1 MRKIII
7 AICGV
12 MLACG
17 AMGEPSRYGKPK
29 KYSST
34 SGGDVW
40 KSGVYSTSYTTP
52 LDSVLYPDLADQMS
66 KISSDIHGTWN
77 DEGAIVLIV
86 ARDIYD
92 NGGNFCMTQIQA
104 ANENGTRYT
113 WLDYYQYPGKYECEV
128 LCRSNFWGPGCQKT
142 GKPGCSSVGEI
153 NFGAYEKKTS
163 GEDEHKITDKIQT
176 FLAYNAEAEADTTAT
191 HRVLVVTKKMNHG
204 VIVSPVEIIG
214 ERYQSGTG
222 NGKFSY
228 IKSVHSNGQTFL
240 LCAENYEPNG
250 NGDDCELSSW
260 CGGDIRICSD
270 ETRTFDESK
279 HDWDTK
285 NDKDGRICKFI
296 TCKSGYG
303 LKEDNQTCIPCPTTK
318 KQGVNPDT
326 GVCIECTDTNKM
338 FNGERCVDYKYTLYA
353 KDLLDGMHNVG
364 KCWMKSSPSEYKDCV
379 LCSKGQHWNAA
390 IKKCENK
397 NQSVK

>member
-1 MRKIII
+1 MRKFII

-17 AMGEPSRYGKPK
+17 AMGADPSRYVKPK

-40 KSGVYSTSYTTP
+40 NAGSYISSYTIP
-52 LDSVLYPDLADQMS
+52 LDSALYTDLANQMS
-66 KISSDIHGTWN
+66 KISSDIHGTWD
-77 DEGAIVLIV
+77 DEGAIVLIM

-104 ANENGTRYT
+104 ANENGRRYT

-153 NFGAYEKKTS
+153 NFGTYEKKTS

-296 TCKSGYG
+296 VCKSGYG
-303 LKEDNQTCIPCPTTK
+303 LDPNKTDKSCIHCETTR
-318 KQGVNPDT
+318 KQGIHPDT
-326 GVCIECTDTNKM
+326 GVCKKCDANNEM
-338 FNGERCVDYKYTLYA
+338 FNNGNCDPYEPLSKSH
-353 KDLLDGMHNVG
+353 LLDGLYNVG
-364 KCWMKSSPSEYKDCV
+364 KCWMESSPSQYKSCV
-379 LCSKGQHWNAA
+379 LCQSDKTYNENSKQ
-390 IKKCENK
+390 CE
-397 NQSVK
+397 